1 MKRDLATLRA
11 TPSVADNGHQA
22 GTAQK
27 LQNKS
32 QAMTSS

>member
-11 TPSVADNGHQA
+11 TRGVADNGHQA
-22 GTAQK
+22 RTAQK
-27 LQNKS
+27 LQNKT